1 MPVSVAAPN
10 ATLPADPA
18 AGVGLYVHWPYCDRI
33 CPYCDFNVYRTQP
46 VDAAIWRAA
55 FRAEMM
61 HARTVQGATGPS
73 LTSIYFGG
81 GTPSLMPPG
90 LVAGVIA
97 DAADVLGLTDD
108 AEITLEANP
117 TSSEITTFAS
127 YAAAGVNRLS
137 LGIQALDDNALHFL
151 GRDHS
156 AADAVRGLA
165 SAGKMFARTTF
176 DLIYGRPGQTVAAWE
191 RELGAALAHATG
203 HVSAYQLT
211 VEAGTAFDAA
221 RRRGA
226 LVMPDDDRLAEFYDV
241 TQSVMEAAGLPAY
254 EVSNHAGAGEQG
266 RHNLTYWRYGAYIGI
281 GPGAHGRL
289 VVDNRRVA
297 TETIHDPAAWH
308 AAVDAHGHGTME
320 STMLEPSACIDE
332 LLVTG
337 LRLVEGIP
345 AERFEAVTGHTL
357 SDLRTAPRITPMVEE
372 DLLVVADTGMAAT
385 AAGRRVLNAV
395 VAEVSEALS
404 SLPDRTSPGPD

>member
-1 MPVSVAAPN
+1 
-10 ATLPADPA
+10 
-18 AGVGLYVHWPYCDRI
+18 
-33 CPYCDFNVYRTQP
+33 
-46 VDAAIWRAA
+46 
-55 FRAEMM
+55 MM

-117 TSSEITTFAS
+117 TSSEITAFAS

-137 LGIQALDDNALHFL
+137 LGIQALDDNALNFL

-156 AADAVRGLA
+156 AVDAVRGLA

-289 VVDNRRVA
+289 VVD
-297 TETIHDPAAWH
+297 
-308 AAVDAHGHGTME
+308 
-320 STMLEPSACIDE
+320 
-332 LLVTG
+332 
-337 LRLVEGIP
+337 
-345 AERFEAVTGHTL
+345 
-357 SDLRTAPRITPMVEE
+357 
-372 DLLVVADTGMAAT
+372 
-385 AAGRRVLNAV
+385 
-395 VAEVSEALS
+395 
-404 SLPDRTSPGPD
+404 